1 MKRGRQ
7 NPTCYMCDAPS
18 TSKDHA
24 PPLCLFPEAPEHRKS
39 LVKVWSC
46 DEHNSGKSDDDEL
59 LRWVLATNGRN
70 ELALRVLN
78 EGILPRLETDPHIRD
93 TFQPDARFG
102 VRDGKIVRGSW
113 AVDPKRFISSITAIV
128 RALHYHHTYYAEKL
142 SGDMK
147 VQWAALKDR
156 DLAAASINLSDEDYA
171 EFTKLLPDQ
180 PYLPIGANPR
190 VFQYGFDQHSDPV
203 NDICA
208 LRFYEGETIYVHWKK
223 LPAQVWSTTL
233 EIVAD
238 YFKEFP
244 QMQLPSLIGIHESER
259 VELLRQCAAR
269 SRRLAEIVRQARHK
283 QDIAAYG
290 LAKML
295 REENYRNKLRLL
307 VEPAIGPI
315 TAH

>member
-1 MKRGRQ
+1 MRASVYETVRLYEEAGQLIQ
-7 NPTCYMCDAPS
+7 NALSP
-18 TSKDHA
+18 
-24 PPLCLFPEAPEHRKS
+24 RS
-39 LVKVWSC
+39 L
-46 DEHNSGKSDDDEL
+46 
-59 LRWVLATNGRN
+59 
-70 ELALRVLN
+70 
-78 EGILPRLETDPHIRD
+78 
-93 TFQPDARFG
+93 Q
-102 VRDGKIVRGSW
+102 
-113 AVDPKRFISSITAIV
+113 SSV
-128 RALHYHHTYYAEKL
+128 HLHYHHTYYAEKL

-295 REENYRNKLRLL
+295 REENYRNKLRLSRRAGDRSDHCSL
-307 VEPAIGPI
+307 TSSRLLLAFWLGFRPLRGLALSWAG
-315 TAH
+315 